1 MLVLSVSI
9 FFMLFGMSIGLRMR
23 SRKIEEKKQEVVNLM
38 SEVRNKNNEMLSNF
52 SKLAHAA
59 SNTEG
64 QWTEIDD
71 FIMPMW
77 ME

>member
-1 MLVLSVSI
+1 MSTIVIAIIS
-9 FFMLFGMSIGLRMR
+9 LFVGIRVGLNVR
-23 SRKIEEKKQEVVNLM
+23 SRKMENKKKDIQKLII
-38 SEVRNKNNEMLSNF
+38 EVRNKNNQMLSNF
-52 SKLAHAA
+52 SKIAHVA
-59 SNTEG
+59 SHTEG